1 MFENMQKAQINHM
14 MKFTRKDKKDFK
26 RMLRQINQQRFN
38 QRDYTY
44 EYNNLEIYVTVYPGK
59 HPTIEL
65 TTDYFP
71 HTFSSDPDD
80 IRYNQKFNWKNL
92 QGRWDND
99 KKMYDYVVD
108 NLVNYDDKIGQQFGE
123 FKKRNQCWNTSLLTD
138 TQTKEIK

>member
-1 MFENMQKAQINHM
+1 MFEHMKKAQINHI

-26 RMLRQINQQRFN
+26 RMIRNQIKQQRFN
-38 QRDYTY
+38 QHDYTY

-80 IRYNQKFNWKNL
+80 IRYNQKLNWKNL
-92 QGRWDND
+92 QGSWDND
-99 KKMYDYVVD
+99 KKMYDYVVS
-108 NLVNYDDKIGQQFGE
+108 NLVNYDDKIGQQFAE
-123 FKKRNQCWNTSLLTD
+123 FKKQKLC
-138 TQTKEIK
+138 

>member
-1 MFENMQKAQINHM
+1 MFEHMQKAQINHV

-26 RMLRQINQQRFN
+26 RMLRNQINQQRFN

-44 EYNNLEIYVTVYPGK
+44 NYNNLEIYVTVYPGK

-80 IRYNQKFNWKNL
+80 IRYNQNLNWKRL
-92 QGRWDND
+92 QGHWDND
-99 KKMYDYVVD
+99 KKMYDYVVG

-123 FKKRNQCWNTSLLTD
+123 FKKQ
-138 TQTKEIK
+138 KPY

>member
-1 MFENMQKAQINHM
+1 MLENMQKAQINHM

-26 RMLRQINQQRFN
+26 RILRNQINQQRFN

-44 EYNNLEIYVTVYPGK
+44 KYNNLEIYVTVYPGK

-80 IRYNQKFNWKNL
+80 IRYNMNRGKSIQFWLPNGKTKTSNPSNLKLLYHANHWKIDIIEH
-92 QGRWDND
+92 Q
-99 KKMYDYVVD
+99 
-108 NLVNYDDKIGQQFGE
+108 
-123 FKKRNQCWNTSLLTD
+123 
-138 TQTKEIK
+138 

>member
-1 MFENMQKAQINHM
+1 MFEHMKKAQINHM

-26 RMLRQINQQRFN
+26 RMLRQIKQQRFN

-80 IRYNQKFNWKNL
+80 IRYNKKLNWKRL

-99 KKMYDYVVD
+99 KKMYDYVIG
-108 NLVNYDDKIGQQFGE
+108 NLVNYDDEIGQQFGE
-123 FKKRNQCWNTSLLTD
+123 FKKQKPC
-138 TQTKEIK
+138 

>member
-1 MFENMQKAQINHM
+1 MFEHMKKAQINHM
-14 MKFTRKDKKDFK
+14 MKFTNKDKKDFE
-26 RMLRQINQQRFN
+26 RMLRNIKQQRFN

-44 EYNNLEIYVTVYPGK
+44 KYNNLEIYVTVYPGK

-80 IRYNQKFNWKNL
+80 IRYNQNLNWKSL
-92 QGRWDND
+92 QGSWGND
-99 KKMYDYVVD
+99 KKMYDYVVS

-123 FKKRNQCWNTSLLTD
+123 FKKQKPC
-138 TQTKEIK
+138 

>member
-1 MFENMQKAQINHM
+1 MFEHMQKAQINHM
-14 MKFTRKDKKDFK
+14 IKFTRKDKKDFN
-26 RMLRQINQQRFN
+26 RMLRQIKQQRFN

-44 EYNNLEIYVTVYPGK
+44 NYNNLEIYVTVYPGK

-80 IRYNQKFNWKNL
+80 IRYNKKLNWKRL
-92 QGRWDND
+92 QGRWHND
-99 KKMYDYVVD
+99 KKMYDYVIG

-123 FKKRNQCWNTSLLTD
+123 FKKQKPW
-138 TQTKEIK
+138 

>member
-1 MFENMQKAQINHM
+1 MFEHMQKAQINHM
-14 MKFTRKDKKDFK
+14 MKFTRKDKKDFN
-26 RMLRQINQQRFN
+26 RMLRKIKQQRFN

-80 IRYNQKFNWKNL
+80 IRYNKKLNWKNL
-92 QGRWDND
+92 QGRWSND
-99 KKMYDYVVD
+99 KKMYDYVVS
-108 NLVNYDDKIGQQFGE
+108 NLVNYNDKIGQQFGK
-123 FKKRNQCWNTSLLTD
+123 FKNQHSNKGD
-138 TQTKEIK
+138 KIKNDK

>member
-1 MFENMQKAQINHM
+1 MFEHMKKAQINHM

-26 RMLRQINQQRFN
+26 RMLRQIKQQRFN

-44 EYNNLEIYVTVYPGK
+44 KYNSLEIYVTVYPSK

-80 IRYNQKFNWKNL
+80 IRYNQKLNWKNL
-92 QGRWDND
+92 QGSWGND
-99 KKMYDYVVD
+99 KKMYDYVVG
-108 NLVNYDDKIGQQFGE
+108 NLVNYDDKIGQQFAE
-123 FKKRNQCWNTSLLTD
+123 FKKQNQC
-138 TQTKEIK
+138 

>member
-1 MFENMQKAQINHM
+1 MFEHMKKAQINHI

-26 RMLRQINQQRFN
+26 RMLHQIKQQRFN

-44 EYNNLEIYVTVYPGK
+44 KYNSLEIYVTVYPGK

-80 IRYNQKFNWKNL
+80 IRYNKKLNWKSL

-99 KKMYDYVVD
+99 KKMYDYVIG

-123 FKKRNQCWNTSLLTD
+123 FKKQNPC
-138 TQTKEIK
+138 

>member
-1 MFENMQKAQINHM
+1 MFENMKKAQINHI

-26 RMLRQINQQRFN
+26 RMLRNQIKQQRFN
-38 QRDYTY
+38 QHDYTY

-80 IRYNQKFNWKNL
+80 IRYNKKLNWKNL

-99 KKMYDYVVD
+99 KKMYDYVVG
-108 NLVNYDDKIGQQFGE
+108 NLVNYDDTIGQQFGE
-123 FKKRNQCWNTSLLTD
+123 FKKQNKC
-138 TQTKEIK
+138 

>member
-1 MFENMQKAQINHM
+1 MFEHMKKAQINHM
-14 MKFTRKDKKDFK
+14 MRFTRKDKKDF
-26 RMLRQINQQRFN
+26 RRTLRQIKQQRFN

-44 EYNNLEIYVTVYPGK
+44 EYNNLEIYMTVYPGK

-80 IRYNQKFNWKNL
+80 IRYNKKLNWKSL

-99 KKMYDYVVD
+99 KKMYDYVIG

-123 FKKRNQCWNTSLLTD
+123 FKKQKPC
-138 TQTKEIK
+138 

>member
-1 MFENMQKAQINHM
+1 MFEHMQKAQINHM

-26 RMLRQINQQRFN
+26 RMLRQIKQQRFN

-80 IRYNQKFNWKNL
+80 IRYNKKLNWKSL
-92 QGRWDND
+92 QGRWDNN
-99 KKMYDYVVD
+99 KKMYDYVIG
-108 NLVNYDDKIGQQFGE
+108 NLVNYDDKIGQQFDE
-123 FKKRNQCWNTSLLTD
+123 FKKQKPC
-138 TQTKEIK
+138 